1 VGIAARR
8 VVVGALAVAAAL
20 TLTGCGELGVANPR
34 LKSFAPGAANAW
46 PDPEPSATATE
57 TPPAAAPEGAAPC
70 PAGPYQLEVEQALA
84 STGHY
89 GRVTVDGQQSA
100 EDCATI
106 IAFQTRMG
114 IEPANGTP
122 GPTTK
127 DVAQRLAAT
136 DPSQCPVADVPIAC
150 VDLTN
155 QTFYIVAKGTVIH
168 GPTVT
173 RTGMP
178 GWATPSGAFR
188 INRRNA
194 MEWSVPFEVWLPNFQ
209 HFYLGMG
216 LHTTTTYIHNMPLGS
231 HGCVNLLPYDSNTAW
246 RLLTVGSTIYLYG
259 RRPGT

>member
-1 VGIAARR
+1 MATRR
-8 VVVGALAVAAAL
+8 AVVGALAVVAAL
-20 TLTGCGELGVANPR
+20 ALTGCGDLAGNNPR

-46 PDPEPSATATE
+46 PEPEPSSSPEPEPTTA
-57 TPPAAAPEGAAPC
+57 PPDGPPPC
-70 PAGPYQLEVEQALA
+70 PTGPYQLEVEQALA

-89 GRVTVDGQQSA
+89 GRITVDGQQSA

-106 IAFQTRMG
+106 IGFQTRMG

-122 GPTTK
+122 GPTTN

-136 DPSQCPVADVPIAC
+136 DPSMCPVADAPIAC
-150 VDLTN
+150 IDLTH
-155 QTFYIVAKGTVIH
+155 QTFYIVAGGTVIH

-178 GWATPSGAFR
+178 GWATPSGTFR
-188 INRRNA
+188 IDRRNSL
-194 MEWSVPFEVWLPNFQ
+194 EWSVPFKVWLPNFQ

-231 HGCVNLLPYDSNTAW
+231 HGCVNLLPVDSDAAW
-246 RLLTVGSTIYLYG
+246 QLLSRGSSIYLYG